1 VRQGAGILTALLL
14 LAAGAAQAALESSP
28 FPKPRPE
35 RTTITEAV
43 VRQATPARPPVF
55 GPTADT
61 VRPHKRP
68 ARTAV
73 PQQVDSVS
81 AAAYASAR
89 SIFPRPRP
97 DGLPVVKAA
106 AVQSQP
112 AHVATSTGT
121 GKICGDR
128 AIQGR
133 KLAPIPGKMNGCGV
147 SNPVEVV
154 AVDGVALSGKSVMDC
169 NTARALKTWVKKGVK
184 PAVGRRGGGVASLR
198 VIASYSCRTRNS
210 RPGAK
215 ISEHGKGKALDI
227 AEITLKNGSSLNVL
241 DDWGRGRN
249 GKILRKAHAKACG
262 PFGTVLGP
270 KADKYHRDHF
280 HLDTASYRSGP
291 YCR

>member
-1 VRQGAGILTALLL
+1 MTALLL
-14 LAAGAAQAALESSP
+14 LAAGAAQAALDRSP

-35 RTTITEAV
+35 RMTITEAAA
-43 VRQATPARPPVF
+43 RQAAPARPPVF
-55 GPTADT
+55 GPSADT
-61 VRPHKRP
+61 VRPRKRP
-68 ARTAV
+68 ARNAV
-73 PQQVDSVS
+73 SQQVVAVS
-81 AAAYASAR
+81 AAEYAPMR
-89 SIFPRPRP
+89 SPAPKPRPA

-112 AHVATSTGT
+112 AHVATPGGI

-128 AIQGR
+128 AIRGR
-133 KLAPIPGKMNGCGV
+133 TLAPIPGKLKGCGV

-154 AVDGVALSGKSVMDC
+154 EVDGVALTTAAVMTCD
-169 NTARALKTWVKKGVK
+169 TARALKTWVKKGVK
-184 PAVGRRGGGVASLR
+184 PAVGRRGGGVESLR
-198 VIASYSCRTRNS
+198 VIASYSCRTRNN

-215 ISEHGKGKALDI
+215 ISEHGRGKAVDI
-227 AEITLKNGSSLNVL
+227 AAINLKNGGSVSVL
-241 DDWGRGRN
+241 DDWGKGRD

-270 KADKYHRDHF
+270 KADRYHRDHF